1 MSKTIREIVRDWLRE
16 HGYDGLYYEDCGCSV
31 EPDQIMVCG
40 EPSDG
45 CRAGVRRKDCSGCT
59 LLEAGCYANDGPGQ
73 PDHSCI
79 GPKKDEEQTEGKRK
93 DDKLCHLRIERVR
106 FDDDA

>member
-31 EPDQIMVCG
+31 EPDQIMMCG

-59 LLEAGCYANDGPGQ
+59 QLKVGCYVKGR

-79 GPKKDEEQTEGKRK
+79 GPKKREG
-93 DDKLCHLRIERVR
+93 DNH
-106 FDDDA
+106 A